1 MRAKG
6 EIRPRVT
13 RAGLRAA
20 SPCVNCVRCAL
31 NRLTKCVAQR
41 AESFAQVRRMTA
53 ANCRRQQG
61 DTARCGSKQSPS
73 TTTPQACA
81 SGVDSVDI
89 IGIEPTPLDC
99 GQQWSPLAVAGS
111 ALHRVQH
118 VVHRDG
124 VLVLRAEQNDLGV
137 FDRPH
142 AVSGRP
148 VEEVVLFADVDLA
161 IGVSHHD
168 FP

>member
-1 MRAKG
+1 MRWAYEPSSRSVRLMQAKSRG
-6 EIRPRVT
+6 IVECARTVESPNEMRGATSGV
-13 RAGLRAA
+13 LRASA
-20 SPCVNCVRCAL
+20 PCVC
-31 NRLTKCVAQR
+31 
-41 AESFAQVRRMTA
+41 
-53 ANCRRQQG
+53 
-61 DTARCGSKQSPS
+61 
-73 TTTPQACA
+73 
-81 SGVDSVDI
+81 GVDSVDI
-89 IGIEPTPLDC
+89 IGIEPTRLDC